1 MNLLIVDDEGNIR
14 RSLRALLESEG
25 HFVREAGS
33 AEEGLALATEVS
45 PDAVLLDLAL
55 PGMNGLQALPRFQEI
70 DSSITVVMMSG
81 HASLGDAVEATRLGA
96 FHFIEKPLSPEA
108 VLLTLRG
115 AEEVV
120 RARDLTRALRE
131 ELGPDAEL
139 IGRSAGIG
147 AVREMIRKV
156 APTDARVLIT
166 GESGTGKELVATAIH
181 GTSQRASG
189 PFIRV
194 NSAAIPRDLVESE
207 MFGHERGAF
216 TGATE
221 RRRGRFELADGGT
234 LFLDEV
240 GDLGADAQAKLLRVL
255 ESGTL
260 QRVGGNETIEVD
272 VRVIAA
278 THHDLEFE
286 VQRGTFREDLFFR
299 LNVVPIRVPPLRHR
313 REDVP
318 LLVAHAMERLVKK
331 HGLPAP
337 RLGAEGIAVLE
348 AHDWPGNVR
357 ELLNIIERLAILS
370 AGTNVGAEDVRA
382 VLPGLTSPP
391 GSPRFDP
398 DDDRPLRD
406 RLEDYERTLIQG
418 ALSSARGNIAE
429 ASRRLQTDR
438 PNLYRRLKRLGLRD
452 DADDA
457 TTSPEDD
464 S

>member
-14 RSLRALLESEG
+14 RSLRALLEAEG

-33 AEEGLALATEVS
+33 AEEGLQSASETS

-55 PGMNGLQALPRFQEI
+55 PGMNGLQALPLFQDI
-70 DSSITVVMMSG
+70 DSTITVVMMSG

-131 ELGPDAEL
+131 EMGPDAEL
-139 IGRSAGIG
+139 IGHSAGIG
-147 AVREMIRKV
+147 AVRETIRKV
-156 APTDARVLIT
+156 APTNARVLIT

-181 GTSQRASG
+181 GTSLRASG

-260 QRVGGNETIEVD
+260 QRVGGSDTIQVD

-278 THHDLEFE
+278 THRDLEVE

-299 LNVVPIRVPPLRHR
+299 LNVVPIQVPPLRHR
-313 REDVP
+313 REDIP
-318 LLVAHAMERLVKK
+318 LLVAHGMERLVKK
-331 HGLPAP
+331 HGLAAP
-337 RLGAEGIAVLE
+337 RLAPEGLSVLE

-357 ELLNIIERLAILS
+357 ELLNIVERLAILS
-370 AGTNVGAEDVRA
+370 AGTNVGAGDVRA
-382 VLPGLTSPP
+382 VLPGFVAGAT
-391 GSPRFDP
+391 SPRFDP
-398 DDDRPLRD
+398 DDDRALRD
-406 RLEDYERTLIQG
+406 RLADYERTLLQG
-418 ALSSARGNIAE
+418 ALSATKGNIAE
-429 ASRRLQTDR
+429 AARRLQTDR
-438 PNLYRRLKRLGLRD
+438 PNLYRRMKRLGLRD
-452 DADDA
+452 DADDP
-457 TTSPEDD
+457 TTSPEDE